1 MRIVFFHPLW
11 LAEAACAKAMNV
23 AVTFLYRNGLW
34 LRDVQARRLS
44 AWLFGFLAHYAMLV
58 SLTLAAVKARYP
70 VYPKSHMV
78 CHTALELLREAA
90 ESEWV
95 LSPLATA
102 CQQAEDFIGKP
113 SKVSRST
120 NIRQAHRSVIWRSL
134 IKIQFCLQEAALDER
149 GMDSQPRFVTD
160 FLGYLKPWTKYGLIK
175 QLSGE
180 ISRNHWILGLVCA
193 PLWWKDGNVV

>member
-1 MRIVFFHPLW
+1 M
-11 LAEAACAKAMNV
+11 LA
-23 AVTFLYRNGLW
+23 
-34 LRDVQARRLS
+34 S
-44 AWLFGFLAHYAMLV
+44 LA
-58 SLTLAAVKARYP
+58 LAAGKARYP

-90 ESEWV
+90 GSEWV

-134 IKIQFCLQEAALDER
+134 IKIQFCLQEAALDAR
-149 GMDSQPRFVTD
+149 GMDSYPD
-160 FLGYLKPWTKYGLIK
+160 L
-175 QLSGE
+175 
-180 ISRNHWILGLVCA
+180 
-193 PLWWKDGNVV
+193 

>member
-149 GMDSQPRFVTD
+149 GMDSYPD
-160 FLGYLKPWTKYGLIK
+160 L
-175 QLSGE
+175 
-180 ISRNHWILGLVCA
+180 
-193 PLWWKDGNVV
+193 